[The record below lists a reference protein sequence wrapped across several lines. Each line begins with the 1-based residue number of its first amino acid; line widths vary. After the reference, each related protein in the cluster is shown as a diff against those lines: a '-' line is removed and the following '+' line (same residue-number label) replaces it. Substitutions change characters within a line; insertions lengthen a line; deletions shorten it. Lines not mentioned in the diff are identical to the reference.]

1 MTTGIGQSKYCLPQL
16 FSACLISLCTSLF
29 YFNSIFTIY
38 LFSYTIAVYGNAI
51 KCYFTLCYM
60 YRIRPGIGPMIL
72 RIMTYF
78 KT

>member
-51 KCYFTLCYM
+51 KMICYVMLYVSDQAW
-60 YRIRPGIGPMIL
+60 YR
-72 RIMTYF
+72 TYDIADNDLF
-78 KT
+78 